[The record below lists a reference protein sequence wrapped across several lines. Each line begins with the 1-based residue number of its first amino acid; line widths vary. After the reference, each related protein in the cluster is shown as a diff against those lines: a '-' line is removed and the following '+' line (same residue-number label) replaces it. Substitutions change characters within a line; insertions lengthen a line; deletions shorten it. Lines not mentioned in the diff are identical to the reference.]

1 MLAKEDTGIQI
12 QCLQD
17 NKITHT
23 LIVIYDNIVVCYYN
37 DKL

>member
-17 NKITHT
+17 KKSTHT
-23 LIVIYDNIVVCYYN
+23 LIVIYDNMVVFYYN